1 MTVEQGIGTGLATLA
16 EALRQRRAGLLAALR
31 EVDDDL
37 LACDR
42 LAAAAERLGVGRGAD
57 EVSRAR
63 SANATRSVETAPTR
77 GAADRPSVARP
88 FSPSV
93 LHPGPARTDDG
104 PVLLEERV
112 PFPGVVIPR
121 GPSDYELR
129 KAAFATLGPAR
140 DDARV
145 PPMSER
151 GDRMSARDTLRDD
164 ELPALRESVRGVVD
178 RAAKLPPGP
187 GGHGRYSAKG
197 LMNGEPLAPQLRN
210 ILQAAD
216 RPMTSKE
223 IAIALMQVRK
233 VELSGPQLTAVVNR
247 VGAILAQDVK
257 PKRVARVDNPDSRL
271 TLWVWAKPRADTA
284 DAFNPLTGEYASA

>member
-1 MTVEQGIGTGLATLA
+1 MTVDQGIGTGLATLG
-16 EALRQRRAGLLAALR
+16 EVLRQRRAGLLAALR

-37 LACDR
+37 AACDR
-42 LAAAAERLGVGRGAD
+42 LAAAAELLGVGERAD
-57 EVSRAR
+57 EVSPVR
-63 SANATRSVETAPTR
+63 SGHHIRSGEPAPTR
-77 GAADRPSVARP
+77 GAGDRLAVARP
-88 FSPSV
+88 GSPSV
-93 LHPGPARTDDG
+93 VHPRPARRDDG

-112 PFPGVVIPR
+112 PFPGVAIPR
-121 GPSDYELR
+121 GPSDHELR

-140 DDARV
+140 DDAEL
-145 PPMSER
+145 PPRSER
-151 GDRMSARDTLRDD
+151 GDRMSAKDVPRDH
-164 ELPALRESVRGVVD
+164 ELPALRESVRGIVG
-178 RAAKLPPGP
+178 RAAKLPPGS

-271 TLWVWAKPRADTA
+271 AL
-284 DAFNPLTGEYASA
+284 